1 MDCNIEGVS
10 ATIHSRYTEQFK
22 LDLEK
27 HNEQYE
33 PVTFTQLPHKS
44 HDRFLIVDD
53 DMYLMGASVKDM
65 GTSLC
70 AITKMEMS
78 PDVVLNL
85 AK

>member
-1 MDCNIEGVS
+1 MKWALV
-10 ATIHSRYTEQFK
+10 F
-22 LDLEK
+22 
-27 HNEQYE
+27 
-33 PVTFTQLPHKS
+33 VQLPHKS

-78 PDVVLNL
+78 PDVVLSLVFNPSVL
-85 AK
+85 LFSLPYYF

>member
-1 MDCNIEGVS
+1 MASFNS
-10 ATIHSRYTEQFK
+10 EQFK

-33 PVTFTQLPHKS
+33 PVTFTHLPHKS
-44 HDRFLIVDD
+44 HDRFLVIDD
-53 DMYLMGASVKDM
+53 DVYLMGASVKDM

-70 AITKMEMS
+70 AIAKMEMS

-85 AK
+85 LK

>member
-44 HDRFLIVDD
+44 HDRFLTVDD
-53 DMYLMGASVKDM
+53 DVYLMGASVKDM

>member
-1 MDCNIEGVS
+1 MASFNS
-10 ATIHSRYTEQFK
+10 EQFK

-27 HNEQYE
+27 HNEHYDT
-33 PVTFTQLPHKS
+33 VVFVQLPHKS
-44 HDRFLIVDD
+44 HDRFLVVDD
-53 DMYLMGASVKDM
+53 DVYLMGASVKDM

-85 AK
+85 LK

>member
-1 MDCNIEGVS
+1 MASFNS
-10 ATIHSRYTEQFK
+10 EQFK

-53 DMYLMGASVKDM
+53 DVYLRGASVKDM

-78 PDVVLNL
+78 LDVVLSL
-85 AK
+85 V

>member
-27 HNEQYE
+27 HNEQCE
-33 PVTFTQLPHKS
+33 RVVFVQLPHKS

-53 DMYLMGASVKDM
+53 DVYLMGASVKDM

-78 PDVVLNL
+78 PDVVLSL
-85 AK
+85 V

>member
-1 MDCNIEGVS
+1 MKWALV
-10 ATIHSRYTEQFK
+10 F
-22 LDLEK
+22 
-27 HNEQYE
+27 
-33 PVTFTQLPHKS
+33 VQLSHKS

-78 PDVVLNL
+78 PDVVLSL
-85 AK
+85 V

>member
-1 MDCNIEGVS
+1 MRWSQTVTSYNS
-10 ATIHSRYTEQFK
+10 EQFK

-33 PVTFTQLPHKS
+33 PVTFIQLPHKS
-44 HDRFLIVDD
+44 HDRFLVVDD
-53 DMYLMGASVKDM
+53 DVYLMGASVKDM

-78 PDVVLNL
+78 PETVLSL
-85 AK
+85 II